1 MVGKLTRRDFMCR
14 MGLCMTGL
22 LALSEP
28 EVKSWKFMTSK
39 FSLTRLLFEGMAC
52 IEQFRRRKMG
62 RATDSSLSES
72 DRASA
77 KMQT

>member
-14 MGLCMTGL
+14 MGLYMTGL

-28 EVKSWKFMTSK
+28 EVKMWNLTTSK
-39 FSLTRLLFEGMAC
+39 FSLTRLLLEGMAC
-52 IEQFRRRKMG
+52 LEQFRRRKMG

-72 DRASA
+72 DRAS
-77 KMQT
+77 